1 MNNGG
6 SIMARRTRAAEMVRS
21 TGGSLYDANFNDE
34 LVAARAETKDLCF
47 DYNYTVRPT
56 EIARQQALL
65 GQMLGKVGNG
75 VTVVAPFW
83 CDYGTNIQLGDGT
96 FLNHN
101 TVMLDAAPIT
111 FGRNV
116 FVAPDCCFSAATH
129 PIDAERRNIGLEYAL
144 PITIEDDV
152 WIGAGVMVLP
162 GVTIGSGSVIGA
174 GSVVN
179 KDIPAGVVAVGC
191 PCRVIRP
198 ITNKDAEMGQL
209 WQGSSK

>member
-1 MNNGG
+1 
-6 SIMARRTRAAEMVRS
+6 MAGRAQAAAMVRA
-21 TGGSLYDANFNDE
+21 TGGDLYDANFDAS
-34 LVAARAETKDLCF
+34 LLAARNEAKDLCF
-47 DYNYTVRPT
+47 DYNYNIRPSNT
-56 EIARQQALL
+56 SKQQALL
-65 GQMLGKVGNG
+65 RTLLGKVGAG

-83 CDYGTNIQLGDGT
+83 CDYGSNVQLGEGT

-101 TVMLDAAPIT
+101 TVMLDCASIT
-111 FGRNV
+111 LGKRV
-116 FVAPDCCFSAATH
+116 FVAPDCCFSTAAH
-129 PIDAERRNIGLEYAL
+129 PIDADRRGQGLEYAL
-144 PITIEDDV
+144 PITIGDDV

-162 GVTIGSGSVIGA
+162 GVTIGRGSIIGA

-209 WQGSSK
+209 WKGSSR

>member
-1 MNNGG
+1 
-6 SIMARRTRAAEMVRS
+6 MAGRAQAAAMVRA
-21 TGGSLYDANFNDE
+21 TGGDLYDANFDAS
-34 LVAARAETKDLCF
+34 LLAARNEAKDLCF
-47 DYNYTVRPT
+47 DYNYNIRPSNT
-56 EIARQQALL
+56 SKQQALL
-65 GQMLGKVGNG
+65 RTLLGKVGAG

-83 CDYGTNIQLGDGT
+83 CDYGSNVQLGEGT

-101 TVMLDAAPIT
+101 TVMLDCASIT
-111 FGRNV
+111 LGKRV
-116 FVAPDCCFSAATH
+116 FVAPDCCFSTAAH
-129 PIDAERRNIGLEYAL
+129 PIDADRRGQGLEYAL
-144 PITIEDDV
+144 PITIGDDV

-162 GVTIGSGSVIGA
+162 GVTIGRGSVIGA

-209 WQGSSK
+209 WKGSSR

>member
-1 MNNGG
+1 
-6 SIMARRTRAAEMVRS
+6 MAGRAQAAAMVRA
-21 TGGSLYDANFNDE
+21 TGGYLYDANFDAS
-34 LVAARAETKDLCF
+34 LLAARNEAKDLCF
-47 DYNYTVRPT
+47 DYNYNIRPSNT
-56 EIARQQALL
+56 SKQQALL
-65 GQMLGKVGNG
+65 RTLLGKVGAG

-83 CDYGTNIQLGDGT
+83 CDYGSNVQLGEGT

-101 TVMLDAAPIT
+101 TVMLDCASIT
-111 FGRNV
+111 LGKRV
-116 FVAPDCCFSAATH
+116 FVAPDCCFSTAAH
-129 PIDAERRNIGLEYAL
+129 PIDADRRGQGLEYAL
-144 PITIEDDV
+144 PITIGDDV

-162 GVTIGSGSVIGA
+162 GVTIGRGSVIGA

-209 WQGSSK
+209 WKGSSR

>member
-1 MNNGG
+1 
-6 SIMARRTRAAEMVRS
+6 MAGRAQAAAMVRA
-21 TGGSLYDANFNDE
+21 TGGDLYDANFDAS
-34 LVAARAETKDLCF
+34 LLAARNEAKDLCF
-47 DYNYTVRPT
+47 DYNYNIRPSNT
-56 EIARQQALL
+56 SKQQALL
-65 GQMLGKVGNG
+65 RTLLGKVGAG

-83 CDYGTNIQLGDGT
+83 CDYGSNVQLGEGT

-101 TVMLDAAPIT
+101 TVMLDCAPIT
-111 FGRNV
+111 LGKRV
-116 FVAPDCCFSAATH
+116 FVAPDCCFSTAAH
-129 PIDAERRNIGLEYAL
+129 PIDADRRGQGLEYAL
-144 PITIEDDV
+144 PITIGDDV

-162 GVTIGSGSVIGA
+162 GVTIGRGSVIGA

-209 WQGSSK
+209 WKGSSR

>member
-1 MNNGG
+1 
-6 SIMARRTRAAEMVRS
+6 MAGRAQAAAMVRA
-21 TGGSLYDANFNDE
+21 TGGDLYDANFDAT
-34 LVAARAETKDLCF
+34 LLAARNEAKDLCF
-47 DYNYTVRPT
+47 DYNYNIRPSNT
-56 EIARQQALL
+56 SKQQALL
-65 GQMLGKVGNG
+65 RTLLGKVGAG

-83 CDYGTNIQLGDGT
+83 CDYGSNVQLGEGT

-101 TVMLDAAPIT
+101 TVMLDCASIT
-111 FGRNV
+111 LGKRV
-116 FVAPDCCFSAATH
+116 FVAPDCCFSTAAH
-129 PIDAERRNIGLEYAL
+129 PIDADRRGQGLEYAL
-144 PITIEDDV
+144 PITIGDDV

-162 GVTIGSGSVIGA
+162 GVTIGRGSVIGA

-209 WQGSSK
+209 WKGSSR

>member
-1 MNNGG
+1 
-6 SIMARRTRAAEMVRS
+6 MADRMQAAELIRA
-21 TGGSLYDANFNDE
+21 TKGDLYDANFDPS
-34 LVAARAETKDLCF
+34 LLAARNEAKDLCY
-47 DYNYTVRPT
+47 DYNYSIRPSDTV
-56 EIARQQALL
+56 RQQAMLR
-65 GQMLGKVGNG
+65 QMLSKVGQG
-75 VTVVAPFW
+75 VTVNAPFW
-83 CDYGTNIQLGDGT
+83 CDYGSNITLGDGT

-101 TVMLDAAPIT
+101 TVMLDCASIT
-111 FGRNV
+111 LGRRV
-116 FVAPDCCFSAATH
+116 FVAPDCCFSTAAH
-129 PIDAERRNIGLEYAL
+129 PIDTGRRAMGLEYAL

-162 GVTIGSGSVIGA
+162 GVTIGRGSVIGA

-209 WQGSSK
+209 WKGSSR

>member
-1 MNNGG
+1 
-6 SIMARRTRAAEMVRS
+6 MAGRAQAAAMVRA
-21 TGGSLYDANFNDE
+21 TGGDLYDANFDAS
-34 LVAARAETKDLCF
+34 LLAARNEAKDLCF
-47 DYNYTVRPT
+47 DYNYSIRPSNT
-56 EIARQQALL
+56 SKQQALL
-65 GQMLGKVGNG
+65 RTLLDKVGAG

-83 CDYGTNIQLGDGT
+83 CDYGSNVQLGEGT

-101 TVMLDAAPIT
+101 TVMLDCAPIT
-111 FGRNV
+111 LGKRV
-116 FVAPDCCFSAATH
+116 FVAPDCCFSTAAH
-129 PIDAERRNIGLEYAL
+129 PIDADRRGQGLEYAL
-144 PITIEDDV
+144 PITIGDDV

-162 GVTIGSGSVIGA
+162 GVTIGRGSVIGA

-209 WQGSSK
+209 WKGSSR

>member
-1 MNNGG
+1 
-6 SIMARRTRAAEMVRS
+6 MAGRAQAAAMVRA
-21 TGGSLYDANFNDE
+21 TGGDLYDANFDAT
-34 LVAARAETKDLCF
+34 LLAARNEAKDLCF
-47 DYNYTVRPT
+47 DYNYNIRPSNT
-56 EIARQQALL
+56 SKQQALL
-65 GQMLGKVGNG
+65 RTLLGKVGAG

-83 CDYGTNIQLGDGT
+83 CDYGSNVQLGEGT

-101 TVMLDAAPIT
+101 TVMLDCAPIT
-111 FGRNV
+111 LGKRV
-116 FVAPDCCFSAATH
+116 FVAPDCCFSTAAH
-129 PIDAERRNIGLEYAL
+129 PIDADRRGQGLEYAL
-144 PITIEDDV
+144 PITIGDDV

-162 GVTIGSGSVIGA
+162 GVTIGRGSVIGA

-209 WQGSSK
+209 WKGSSR

>member
-1 MNNGG
+1 
-6 SIMARRTRAAEMVRS
+6 MAGRAQAAAMVRA
-21 TGGSLYDANFNDE
+21 TGGDLYDANFDAS
-34 LVAARAETKDLCF
+34 LLAARNEAKDLCF
-47 DYNYTVRPT
+47 DYNYNIRPSNT
-56 EIARQQALL
+56 SKQQALL
-65 GQMLGKVGNG
+65 RTLLGKVGAG

-83 CDYGTNIQLGDGT
+83 CDYGSNVQLGEGT

-101 TVMLDAAPIT
+101 TVMLDCASIT
-111 FGRNV
+111 LGKRV
-116 FVAPDCCFSAATH
+116 FVAPDCCFSTAAH
-129 PIDAERRNIGLEYAL
+129 PIDADRRSQGLEYAL
-144 PITIEDDV
+144 PITIGDDV

-162 GVTIGSGSVIGA
+162 GVTIGRGSVIGA

-209 WQGSSK
+209 WKGSSR